1 MIHGDFWHANWLTTE
16 DGQTVTGLLD
26 FERSGIGLLHE
37 DLAPLK
43 YLGEDFRAEVLDAYC
58 EESGMDPALLIEEI
72 RMFDV
77 LRELRGLGWALRNPL
92 AGEFED
98 AIEKVAAVLANYA

>member
-1 MIHGDFWHANWLTTE
+1 M
-16 DGQTVTGLLD
+16 TGLLD

-43 YLGEDFRAEVLDAYC
+43 YLGESFRTGALDAYC
-58 EESGMDPALLIEEI
+58 EGSTWNPELLLEET
-72 RMFDV
+72 RRFEV
-77 LRELRGLGWALRNPL
+77 LREMRGLGWALRNPD
-92 AGEFED
+92 AGEVDD